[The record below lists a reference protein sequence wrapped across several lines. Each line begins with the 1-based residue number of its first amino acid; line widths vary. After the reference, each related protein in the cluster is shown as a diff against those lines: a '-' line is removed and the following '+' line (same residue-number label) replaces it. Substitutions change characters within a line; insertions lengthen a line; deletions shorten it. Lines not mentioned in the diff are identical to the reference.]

1 MPVASPT
8 ILHCPSSVFSF
19 LCPFSP
25 VSVASQVFVMGA
37 WMPFHG
43 GSTDGL
49 VVGIAFHGSGTQ
61 GSRGC

>member
-8 ILHCPSSVFSF
+8 ILHCPSPVFSF
-19 LCPFSP
+19 LSPFSP
-25 VSVASQVFVMGA
+25 CFYRFSGFCDGYLDA
-37 WMPFHG
+37 FHG